1 MEGIQAHWIPN
12 VQKSLTPIL
21 QHKNLWV
28 CLSCERVSKY
38 NLSLPEWWTKSRGDP
53 GELCTQ
59 KNNCL
64 PKRFVYFMPGFL
76 WQCRL
81 PAYVLLVQILL
92 KTGESRARPSC
103 KALLLPSPRD
113 SCNSQSWDA
122 MPGTWT
128 RSTKVM
134 GLLLTAP
141 KSIASLSATM
151 REPDTSSSFS
161 LNKNKG
167 I

>member
-1 MEGIQAHWIPN
+1 MVGIQAHRVQN

-21 QHKNLWV
+21 QHKINLWV
-28 CLSCERVSKY
+28 CLSWERASKY

-59 KNNCL
+59 KKNWL
-64 PKRFVYFMPGFL
+64 PRFMYYFMPGFL

-81 PAYVLLVQILL
+81 PAYVLLVEILL
-92 KTGESRARPSC
+92 KTADSRLCPSC
-103 KALLLPSPRD
+103 RALLLPSARD
-113 SCNSQSWDA
+113 SCNSQTG

-134 GLLLTAP
+134 GLLPFAP
-141 KSIASLSATM
+141 KTVASTSAAM
-151 REPDTSSSFS
+151 REPDTASSFS